1 MKPKITVIIPVYN
14 TGKYLEEC
22 LNSICKQTLQEI
34 ELICINDGSTD
45 NSLSILKQFAKTDER
60 IVILDGINEGVAA
73 ARNKGILKAKG
84 DYIAFMDSDDKYP
97 SENVLEKMYEGIK
110 KSGLM
115 ICGGSL
121 NMLVNGMIVD
131 DSSSFEPGYTFQ
143 CDGII
148 SYDEYQYDYGFTRF
162 LYNRN
167 FILNNKIFFPKLIHQ
182 EDPVFFI
189 KAMSLAGK
197 FYALRIPTYIYRKS
211 HKSTSW
217 TEKRA
222 SDLFQ
227 GLKECLVLSKE
238 FGLSELHKKLCNRL
252 KEKDFRM
259 ALCNNLNS
267 YAVKQSYDSALNEI
281 ETSVT
286 NLDFCGQSDITKE
299 VIVSMSSS
307 PTRIQNAA
315 LAIRTIYEQTK
326 LPDKVI
332 LWLSVSDFP
341 GKLEDLPGGILKL
354 VSEKGLSV
362 RWCVEDLKSHN
373 KYFWVLKDYP
383 NALII
388 TVDDNILY
396 HNRLIENLY
405 LSYLLYPR
413 AVSAARVCLV
423 PVSHMGEIPP
433 YESWPIVN
441 DAYVSRVSMQFCAI
455 GRGGVLYP
463 ASLFT
468 QAWDL
473 FDQNTIQ
480 RTCLYEDDLWL
491 KAMELVAEIPVAV
504 SEEYK
509 ELHYTSDSQ
518 ETVLCHGIRD
528 NGRNKDQFLQI
539 QKEIDRRYGS
549 NTFLKKLMLSSFGE
563 NLTGMKALS
572 DLASYYQKK
581 DNRIKEQ
588 LDETVKRYKYDLKET
603 NHKLVEATRLNREFE
618 RIKNGWSFKI
628 GRIITFIPRKM
639 RIWLNNI

>member
-22 LNSICKQTLQEI
+22 LNSICKQSLQEI

-45 NSLSILKQFAKTDER
+45 NSLSILKQLAKTDER
-60 IVILDGINEGVAA
+60 IVVLDGINEGVAS

-97 SENVLEKMYEGIK
+97 SENVLEKMYEGTK

-121 NMLVNGMIVD
+121 NMLVNGKIVD
-131 DSSSFEPGYTFQ
+131 DPSSFEPGYTFQ
-143 CDGII
+143 YDGIL

-167 FILNNKIFFPKLIHQ
+167 FLLNNKIFFPKLIHQ

-197 FYALRIPTYIYRKS
+197 FYALKIPTYIYRKS

-227 GLKECLVLSKE
+227 GLQECLVLSKKY
-238 FGLSELHKKLCNRL
+238 GLFELHKRLCNRL
-252 KEKDFRM
+252 KEKGFRM

-267 YAVKQSYDSALNEI
+267 CGVIQNYVSAINEI
-281 ETSVT
+281 EASVT
-286 NLDFCGQSDITKE
+286 DLDFCGQSDITKE

-307 PTRIQNAA
+307 PARIQNAA
-315 LAIRTIYEQTK
+315 LAIRRIYEQTK

-332 LWLSVSDFP
+332 LWLAVSDFP
-341 GKLEDLPGGILKL
+341 GKLKDLPGDILKL

-362 RWCVEDLKSHN
+362 RWCEDDLKSHN
-373 KYFWVLKDYP
+373 KYFWVLKDNP
-383 NALII
+383 DALII
-388 TVDDNILY
+388 TVDDDILY

-413 AVSAARVCLV
+413 AVSAARVCLL
-423 PVSHMGEIPP
+423 PVSQMGEIPP
-433 YESWPIVN
+433 YDSWPIVN
-441 DAYVSRVSMQFCAI
+441 DAYVSRVSMQFFAI

-468 QAWDL
+468 QAWNL

-509 ELHYTSDSQ
+509 EFHYTSDSQ
-518 ETVLCHGIRD
+518 ETALCRENWD
-528 NGRNKDQFLQI
+528 NGMNNKLFLLI
-539 QKEIDRRYGS
+539 QKEIDRRYGN
-549 NTFLKKLMLSSFGE
+549 NTFLQKLMCSSSGE
-563 NLTGMKALS
+563 NLTGLKVLS
-572 DLASYYQKK
+572 NLASYYQEK
-581 DNRIKEQ
+581 DNRIKKQ
-588 LDETVKRYKYDLKET
+588 LDETVKRYKHDLKEA
-603 NHKLVEATRLNREFE
+603 NHKLAEATRLNRELE
-618 RIKNGWSFKI
+618 RVKKGWSFKI

-639 RIWLNNI
+639 RAWLKN